1 MPCLSPAI
9 RLRPA
14 AIALFASLL
23 LLVAAPAPAAAG
35 SGRPRLGV
43 QVQPMTPELRA
54 WFEAPEGVG
63 VLVAK
68 VEPGSPAAEAGV
80 EVGDVIVEA
89 GGEPVESPRDL
100 IWQALRAP
108 EGEKFEIALLRKGER
123 KELEVVPRGAPHPP
137 IWERG
142 DLWGPGQGGTLLRDL
157 REQLRKLERR
167 LEELEQRL
175 DDDVDRT

>member
-1 MPCLSPAI
+1 VL
-9 RLRPA
+9 
-14 AIALFASLL
+14 
-23 LLVAAPAPAAAG
+23 AAAAAADTG
-35 SGRPRLGV
+35 PPRLGV

-63 VLVAK
+63 VLVAR

-80 EVGDVIVEA
+80 QVGDVIVEA

-108 EGEKFEIALLRKGER
+108 EGKKLAVALLRKGER
-123 KELEVVPRGAPHPP
+123 VELEVVPRGKPQPP
-137 IWERG
+137 FWERD
-142 DLWGPGQGGTLLRDL
+142 DLWGPGQGGSLLRDL

-167 LEELEQRL
+167 IEELEERL